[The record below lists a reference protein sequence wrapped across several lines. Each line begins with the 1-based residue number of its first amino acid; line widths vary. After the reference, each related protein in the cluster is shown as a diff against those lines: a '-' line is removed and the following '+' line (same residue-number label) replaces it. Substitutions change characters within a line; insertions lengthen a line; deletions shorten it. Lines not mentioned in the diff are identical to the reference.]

1 MALRCILGSGDDA
14 LYGEL
19 SGRRKDG
26 PVPMLGPELRSTIHN
41 PLADALRDSGYD
53 GPRDFEGF
61 VRRCEEEG
69 DMESI

>member
-1 MALRCILGSGDDA
+1 MALRCIHRSGDDA

-19 SGRRKDG
+19 SGRREDG
-26 PVPMLGPELRSTIHN
+26 PVPMLGPELRSGIRN
-41 PLADALRDSGYD
+41 PMADALRDRAYD

-61 VRRCEEEG
+61 VRRCAEEG